1 LNDERR
7 QSILEHLEE
16 FRWRIV
22 KSAIA
27 LVITS
32 IVAFIFRDWILD
44 VLVQPYRDIGG
55 DGELIALKPTEAF
68 GSAMRLAFFGGLL
81 LASPVLLY
89 QLWAFINP
97 ALSKTERRWTIPIV
111 GALVV
116 LFVGGVLFAY
126 WVLPRGLEFFASVL
140 DVEFRLQITE
150 YLKFVTLFLLV
161 FGLSFEFP
169 VFLYA
174 AAAAGIIS
182 SEKLAGGRRWA
193 VTIIVIVAAVVTP
206 TGDPYTL
213 LLLSVPLYLLYE
225 ITIGLIRWTLRK

>member
-1 LNDERR
+1 MNDERR

-182 SEKLAGGRRWA
+182 SDKLAGGRRWA

-225 ITIGLIRWTLRK
+225 ITIWLIRWTLRK

>member
-1 LNDERR
+1 MNDERR
-7 QSILEHLEE
+7 QTILEHLDE
-16 FRWRIV
+16 FRWRVV

-32 IVAFIFRDWILD
+32 IIAFIFREWILD
-44 VLVQPYRDIGG
+44 ILVQPYKDIGA

-68 GSAMRLAFFGGLL
+68 GSAMRLSFFGGVL

-89 QLWAFINP
+89 QLWAFVNP
-97 ALSKTERRWTIPIV
+97 ALSKKERRWTIPIV
-111 GALVV
+111 TALVI
-116 LFVGGVLFAY
+116 LFAGGVLFAY

-140 DVEFRLQITE
+140 DVKFQLQITE

-174 AAAAGIIS
+174 AGAAGIVT
-182 SEKLAGGRRWA
+182 SEKLASGRRWA
-193 VTIIVIVAAVVTP
+193 VVLIVIFAAVATP

-213 LLLSVPLYLLYE
+213 LLMSVPLYLMYE
-225 ITIGLIRWTLRK
+225 MTIWLIRWTLRK

>member
-44 VLVQPYRDIGG
+44 ILVQPYRDIGG

-89 QLWAFINP
+89 QLWGFINP

-116 LFVGGVLFAY
+116 LFAGGVLFAY

-174 AAAAGIIS
+174 SAAAGIVS

-225 ITIGLIRWTLRK
+225 ITIWLIRWTLRK